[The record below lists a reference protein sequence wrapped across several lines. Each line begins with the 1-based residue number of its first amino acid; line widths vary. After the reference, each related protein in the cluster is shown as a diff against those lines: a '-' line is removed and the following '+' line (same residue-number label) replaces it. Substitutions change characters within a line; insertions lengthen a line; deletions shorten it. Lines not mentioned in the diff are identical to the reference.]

1 MAVERMALQ
10 VEKIDCLDEYARKMQ
25 NDQQIERESNVDVLM
40 ERLPIDDS

>member
-10 VEKIDCLDEYARKMQ
+10 VEKIDWLDEYEGKMQ